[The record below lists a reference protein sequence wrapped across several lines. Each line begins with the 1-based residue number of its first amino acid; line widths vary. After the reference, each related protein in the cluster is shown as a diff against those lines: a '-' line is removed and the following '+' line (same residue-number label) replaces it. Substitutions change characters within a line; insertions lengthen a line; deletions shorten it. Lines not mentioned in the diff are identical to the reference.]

1 MDKRRLE
8 WRVGLF
14 VLIGLVLLAIL
25 LLQFSKGTSLFSA
38 PTYRLY
44 LTAKNVGGLKTTAS
58 VLMAGVQIGT
68 VSDIRLNPN
77 GTNVTITLRLYKQF
91 PVHKDV
97 RFVIEQSGFLG
108 DQYVA
113 IVPTNNEGPV
123 FEPEDHAQAQEPFN
137 LQDVAR
143 SASGFLRRIDATAR
157 NLDDAISDVRRLVLN
172 EQTLTNLAVTVSTMR
187 LASERALIAVGN
199 VNTLIDT
206 NSASIAAAVSNVV
219 FFSEQINQFGNT
231 FGEVLST
238 NSTEITAAVKNI
250 ESSTVVLKTLL
261 DDLQS
266 GKGLAGNLLRNESLA
281 TDFQRIADNLAVTT
295 SNLNRIGLWG
305 ILWSRKPPRTNEPPE
320 KTLEPPK
327 KPFQ

>member
-1 MDKRRLE
+1 
-8 WRVGLF
+8 
-14 VLIGLVLLAIL
+14 L

-172 EQTLTNLAVTVSTMR
+172 EQTLTNLAVTVGTMR

>member
-172 EQTLTNLAVTVSTMR
+172 EQTLTNLAVTVGTMR